1 VQVRAAAISLQG
13 RRLVVVATGPD
24 LVADPAEANLTIETL
39 EPVFGGVPVV
49 LMALSEDDSP
59 TYYGGQDLVR
69 SLAGVPVDE
78 MPWQDYEV
86 GG

>member
-1 VQVRAAAISLQG
+1 
-13 RRLVVVATGPD
+13 
-24 LVADPAEANLTIETL
+24 
-39 EPVFGGVPVV
+39 VV

>member
-13 RRLVVVATGPD
+13 RRFVVLAAGPD
-24 LVADPAEANLTIETL
+24 LLADRAEANLTIETL
-39 EPVFGGVPVV
+39 GPAFGGVPVV
-49 LMALSEDDSP
+49 LMALAEDDSP
-59 TYYGGQDLVR
+59 TYYGDQDLVR

-78 MPWQDYEV
+78 MPWRDYEV